1 VVLDYYTA
9 AVCRRGHIASSAAE
23 LTPPGPRCEECG
35 ARIITACPQ
44 CSAALRGPV
53 QRFGYTFTYVPPDF
67 CVECGTPFPWASR
80 DAIVYH
86 IENQL
91 EEQDDLTE
99 GDRRSLLGQL
109 RALAGEDAADQ
120 PKQVSALQLL
130 RRLAPKAWDAALPA
144 IQALL
149 TAEMRIKLGLPP
161 I

>member
-1 VVLDYYTA
+1 MQGAGYTA
-9 AVCRRGHIASSAAE
+9 
-23 LTPPGPRCEECG
+23 TYFPP
-35 ARIITACPQ
+35 A
-44 CSAALRGPV
+44 
-53 QRFGYTFTYVPPDF
+53 F

-109 RALAGEDAADQ
+109 RALAGADAADQ

-130 RRLAPKAWDAALPA
+130 RKLAPKAWDAALPA

-161 I
+161 V